1 MEAQRDQAG
10 RSAGL
15 RGRIM
20 EGGKEEEARREY
32 EQRPP
37 TAKQRMDV
45 GHWPHKSQVLEGSL
59 WLCVVDGAQQGG

>member
-1 MEAQRDQAG
+1 
-10 RSAGL
+10 
-15 RGRIM
+15 M